1 MVNAMSPTGNFGKTM
16 KAISTQNNARLP
28 SRRRALFYF
37 SILKY
42 LYTVGLLT
50 PHTLASSLTFILPA
64 A

>member
-16 KAISTQNNARLP
+16 KEISSKNNARLP

-37 SILKY
+37 PILKY

-50 PHTLASSLTFILPA
+50 PHTRASSLTFIFPA